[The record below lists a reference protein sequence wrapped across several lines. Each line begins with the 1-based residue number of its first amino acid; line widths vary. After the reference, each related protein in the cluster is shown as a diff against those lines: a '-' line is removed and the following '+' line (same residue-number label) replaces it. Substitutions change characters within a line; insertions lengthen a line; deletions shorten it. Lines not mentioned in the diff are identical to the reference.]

1 MLELA
6 FTRSVHLLTKCIS
19 DHDVFTDTDH
29 GVQACSFR
37 GIHTLD
43 CSFHAWRGTY
53 HARKN
58 LGLFFFIDT
67 ALQTGLQAIT
77 KTNV

>member
-1 MLELA
+1 MHELA
-6 FTRSVHLLTKCIS
+6 FIYLQNAFQTMMYLRILIMVSKLSHLE
-19 DHDVFTDTDH
+19 
-29 GVQACSFR
+29 AY
-37 GIHTLD
+37 TLN
-43 CSFHAWRGTY
+43 CSFHAWRRTY